1 MNEKLEIDDSF
12 EENQKESEKIK
23 DNENEKDNNYNF
35 NNNNILDQ
43 PPDEINIVTMKTTKT
58 IKCPDDEYNKNYQN
72 RIQMM
77 TKSIIIR
84 LVKISIILFIFT
96 GIEFLG
102 SYFSNSIGVLTIS
115 AVLFTDLI
123 KFTIT
128 IISIL
133 IIENPANDIMTFGY
147 FRSEII
153 ASLCS
158 MLIVLVLSIWIC
170 TNAARK
176 ILEPRQLNG
185 NLMIIFS
192 FLGLFFN
199 IIVRYIKGLGPVPDV
214 DEGKFLNNFDKSNEM
229 ENDLNTPLLDD
240 YLKLEDK
247 ESLKSRALLEKIT
260 RMNLTKIQKRELIH
274 LICDMTQ
281 ILLTLLAS
289 ILIYYFDT
297 TLHPLMRLWDD
308 ICGFTFLIIMLII
321 SYPIAIDCID
331 ILMEA
336 APKDIDVKD
345 LRNEIEKVNG
355 VINVHDIHFWS
366 LSFGKPCI
374 TMHILSNM
382 PQKSLE
388 GATKICKK
396 FGIKHCTIQVEDENE
411 ARRLSFMKCDQPI
424 DNNLFY

>member
-12 EENQKESEKIK
+12 EENEKESEKIK
-23 DNENEKDNNYNF
+23 DNEIEKDNNYNF

-185 NLMIIFS
+185 GLMIIFS

-199 IIVRYIKGLGPVPDV
+199 IVVRYIKGLGPVPDV

-260 RMNLTKIQKRELIH
+260 RMNLTKLIYKNNYFFKIRAEEEEEIPANNLQTSANKMAPKAKH
-274 LICDMTQ
+274 WTIIYKDACPLI
-281 ILLTLLAS
+281 AFGS
-289 ILIYYFDT
+289 ILFADVCKLFEGISSSSSA
-297 TLHPLMRLWDD
+297 
-308 ICGFTFLIIMLII
+308 LIL
-321 SYPIAIDCID
+321 
-331 ILMEA
+331 
-336 APKDIDVKD
+336 
-345 LRNEIEKVNG
+345 
-355 VINVHDIHFWS
+355 
-366 LSFGKPCI
+366 
-374 TMHILSNM
+374 
-382 PQKSLE
+382 
-388 GATKICKK
+388 KK
-396 FGIKHCTIQVEDENE
+396 
-411 ARRLSFMKCDQPI
+411 
-424 DNNLFY
+424 